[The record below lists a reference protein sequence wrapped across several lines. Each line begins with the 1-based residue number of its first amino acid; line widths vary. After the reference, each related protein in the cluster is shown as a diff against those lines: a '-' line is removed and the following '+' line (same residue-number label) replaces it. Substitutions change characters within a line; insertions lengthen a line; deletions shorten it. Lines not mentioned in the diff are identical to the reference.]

1 MAITVTLRWAGA
13 LTATID
19 TDYRI
24 EVNSEEAGIGNAA
37 WASVVTQ
44 DATTPYA
51 PVTTSLNGGISAS
64 DTTIVLASGTGL
76 SEGDYVV
83 VGGEMILLG
92 VKATATFT
100 GSTRGIGGTLP
111 IAHLTGA
118 AVYKAH
124 ESFVDGD
131 RTFPAGRYALRYRI
145 RREEAD
151 GMSVPAEIV
160 AVDPPPP
167 PFNNMVTVWG
177 VGETLQGQP
186 AAGEVTVSISIPGAY
201 GQDTGEH
208 IAKKQEVTELDADGF
223 WYFFLRRDVV
233 RQGGTYTITFT
244 PTGGAAV
251 TWTVSALPDR
261 DSVNWLET

>member
-1 MAITVTLRWAGA
+1 MAVNITLRWAGA
-13 LTATID
+13 LTATLD
-19 TDYRI
+19 TNYDI
-24 EVNSEEAGIGNAA
+24 QINSEAAGIGDAA
-37 WASVVTQ
+37 WDGVVNQ

-51 PVTTSLNGGISAS
+51 PVATTLNGGISNTA
-64 DTTIVLASGTGL
+64 TTVILASGTSL
-76 SEGDYVV
+76 SEGDYIVV
-83 VGGEMILLG
+83 EGEMILLG
-92 VKATATFT
+92 VKAVATYT
-100 GSTRGIGGTLP
+100 GCTRGVGGTLP

-124 ESFVDGD
+124 ESYVDGA
-131 RTFPAGRYALRYRI
+131 RTFPVGRYALRYRI

-160 AVDPPPP
+160 VVDPPPP
-167 PFNNMVTVWG
+167 PFSNLITVWG

-208 IAKKQEVTELDADGF
+208 VAKKQEATELDADGF

-233 RQGGTYTITFT
+233 RQGGVYTIVFT
-244 PTGGAAV
+244 PTDGAAL
-251 TWTVSALPDR
+251 TWTVSSLPDR